1 MTTIT
6 KIDYALMAGA
16 SYVSTRPDVNK
27 FPIPDGWVS
36 TNYKNPPNGSGFEV
50 ISFVLAGTTLAT
62 SSEIVISFA
71 GTYPTDLLGDQAA
84 NAGLATGVGS
94 AQLLQAADYYLQVKA
109 VNPSAHITLTGHSL
123 GGGLAAL
130 IGVFFGETAVTFDQ
144 APFAK
149 TALFKAQSLL
159 DYLSAETT
167 GGGAPLYTLAQLSS
181 LTNFIAQQQAN
192 GGIPNSSLVTNIR
205 VDGEFVQA
213 APLSTFDT
221 IGNLPTVL
229 THGPY
234 SDPSIDMHAQSLL
247 TAFLQSDQSA
257 ASGNN
262 PQQTLSEV
270 TKKLTDLLAMIF
282 DKNLYSFDTDK
293 PDENLLERLVKH
305 EAGMGTTLPA
315 DAMVTRFTRDL
326 WKLAQ
331 PGGLTLTDQNPGN
344 PDLNEVSQALTAFAM
359 QFYYQNTPNALDAT
373 KELFSTAGLTGGIRF
388 DMADVADSLAA
399 TKGYSYFKDYLLQEN
414 LFNAA
419 ERQLI
424 PSLLP
429 ALRDWFI
436 QAGASAMIATDTQ
449 NRGDFMLGGS
459 GNDSLTGGSKTDL
472 LVGNAGADT
481 LKGGKGNDTL
491 IGGAGNDTY
500 VINPGDGYDTVL
512 DSDGSGVIKFGSTAA
527 TGSAGLTDVTKWE
540 QLGTDSWAD
549 TQNGIT
555 YTRSVV
561 NSETQL
567 LIHKGDSNVLVKGW
581 ADGNLGIALGAG
593 AAAPPPATTLTLV
606 GDHPAIDQDTG
617 TSGIQPGY
625 DAQHNLKTD
634 YGQVEAR
641 QDILYGSAGNDL
653 IQGLTGTDYLD
664 GRDGNDLLEG
674 GTGNDALMGGLG
686 DDILTGGDG
695 NDILL
700 GDHVLQAI
708 ANSYDYTKNASL
720 IANHTVTVNAAGVAE
735 HSYQISIGSQ
745 EAAGAGGNDSIE
757 GGLGDDLVFAGGG
770 DDSIDGG
777 DGADVVFGEGGQD
790 VILGQAGNDVLVG
803 DGYGAGDPYGDDYLS
818 GGDGNDWLCGT
829 GGNDYLDGGTGDD
842 ILIGDGNDTTNDGN
856 DVLLGG
862 DGNDSLY
869 GDGGDDLL
877 VGGDGA
883 DHMAGG
889 AGDDT
894 YLDVT
899 GNDAI
904 YDVDGNNTII
914 FATATGLGA
923 GGLSTSAFTAND
935 GSTGLQLNIA
945 LDNGETLKLES
956 FFGTSA
962 TLQFANGD
970 ALDLETL
977 VGENLNTSLNVGLGN
992 TGGKLYGG
1000 ASNDV
1005 LAGGAGDDTLAG
1017 HKGTDILQGGAGND
1031 VYLFATGDGGDTI
1044 TETGGSA
1051 DVLRFAA
1058 GIQPQD
1064 IKLSRVVEWFNP
1076 GSPDC
1081 LRLDLLDAS
1090 GSLTGEYVYLKSYF
1104 DSADDSSRVDRIEF
1118 SGGTVWTYADI
1129 QAQMLAPTSGDDRLD
1144 GFAGADVID
1153 GFAGNDNIAGK
1164 AGDDVL
1170 QGGAGADSL
1179 SGAIGNDTLWGGA
1192 GNDLLYGGQGN
1203 DIYQFGRGDGYDQ
1216 IFEVPNSSGASLD
1229 VLRLGSGVQPGD
1241 VTIYRKAY
1249 FDSGSLVVVID
1260 GSDTQIEVVDYFA
1273 SVDDQIERIEFD
1285 NGNGP
1290 AWTVAD
1296 INAHLDVGIQ
1306 NSMVGTASN
1315 DIFVVDHERDVITE
1329 AANSGTDTVL
1339 ASRSYVLPANIENL
1353 TLTGPLN
1360 IQATGNALDNTLIG
1374 NPGDNLLDGKDG
1386 IDIAYGGKGD
1396 DWYLNVEQ
1404 IVENAGE
1411 GNDTWYNPGGGTL
1424 PDNVENL
1431 YLSVPALQ
1439 WQVPG
1444 YSSLSFPDIN
1454 YGYSVSAIG
1463 NDLDNI
1469 LVGRTYGIYGQDIL
1483 DGRAGADTMVALNPA
1498 VTIYVDNPGDVVIG
1512 QGYEI
1517 RSTVDYGLLLGR
1529 PLPSPFFSA
1538 QILYGF
1544 TNRLN
1549 LIGSNAI
1556 NGSGNGN
1563 DNVVISYLNQAAN
1576 TLSGGAGGDTYV
1588 IGLNDHVIEAAN
1600 EGNDRVYLW
1609 LDTPDSGQ
1617 DIHIADLGILNIE
1630 SYGLAGHATGV
1641 SLHGDAADNVLRV
1654 ELSASY
1660 SDSVNLYGEGGNDQ
1674 LLGGKGNDLL
1684 DGGTGVDTMMG
1695 GAGNDVY
1702 IVDNTDDQV
1711 IEYQTVTYS
1720 YANSWDYKPPN
1731 NTFTTSGGWD
1741 TVQSSVTYTLGA
1753 NFENLTLTGTA
1764 AINGTG
1770 NELNNVLVGN
1780 SAANILTGGAGNDFY
1795 VFGKGAGQDTVNS
1808 YDVTVGKVDI
1818 VEFDAT
1824 VAASEIQVS
1833 RLGNDLVLSISNTAD
1848 TLTIQNYMDN
1858 DGASAYTVEQIRFQD
1873 GTIWD
1878 VATVKAILNNHAPVL
1893 TAAIPDQA
1901 AAQGGDFSYT
1911 VPANT
1916 FTDPDVGYALMYSA
1930 TLSDGS
1936 ALPSWLS
1943 FDALTQ
1949 TFSGTPD
1956 VLGTLN
1962 VRVTARDIGNLT
1974 ASDIFDITVS
1984 VQNLT
1989 LTGTSGVDILNGGY
2003 GNDTLSGL
2011 GGNDKLY
2018 GYAGNDTLNGG
2029 TGNDT
2034 LMGGTGDDTYIVDSA
2049 TDVITENLNEG
2060 VDSVQSSVTYTL
2072 AANVES
2078 LILTG
2083 TTAINGTG
2091 NTLDNLLSGNSA
2103 NNTLTGGA
2111 GNDRL
2116 DGGTGNDT
2124 MVGGTGNDTY
2134 VVNVS
2139 TDIVTENANEG
2150 TDTVE
2155 SSVTLTLATN
2165 VENLILTGTAAI
2177 NGTGNTLNNVLT
2189 GNDAANT
2196 LSGGT
2201 GADTMFGGAGN
2212 DIYVVDNALDVV
2224 AENLNDGTDLVQSS
2238 VTYTLANNVENLT
2251 LTGTTAINA
2260 TGNALD
2266 NVLTG
2271 NSANNTL
2278 TGGAGSDR
2286 LDGGTGNDTMLGGTG
2301 NDTYV
2306 VNVSTD
2312 IVTEN
2317 ANEGTDTIESSAT
2330 LTLAANV
2337 ENLLLTGTTAINGTG
2352 NTLDN
2357 VLTGNSAVNTLTGGA
2372 GNDRLDGKAG
2382 ADKMLGG
2389 LGDDTY
2395 VVDVSTD
2402 VITENLNEGT
2412 DTVEAGL
2419 TYTLGANVEN
2429 LTLTGTAIN
2438 GTGNTLNNVLKGN
2451 SAVNILT
2458 GAAGNDTLDGGAG
2471 ADTLTGGTGN
2481 DTYVLGRGYAADT
2494 VVENDATAGNTDI
2507 AQFLTGVA
2515 ADQIWFQHVGNNL
2528 EASIIG
2534 TADKLVVKDWYLASA
2549 NHVEQFKT
2557 TDGAKTLIDS
2567 NVQNLVNA
2575 MASFAPPAA
2584 GQTTLP
2590 TTYQTSLTPVIAVN
2604 WQ

>member
-1 MTTIT
+1 MTTQFE
-6 KIDYALMAGA
+6 IDCALMAGRA
-16 SYVSTRPDVNK
+16 YQSNRDPLNQ
-27 FPIPDGWVS
+27 FPIPQGWSEFFHVPDPLNPAFPTTGGFEAVAFKNKANPNQIVIS
-36 TNYKNPPNGSGFEV
+36 YTGTDQLTDWTSANMPLAFGLPSDQLYQAAQYYLEVKAANPPGTV
-50 ISFVLAGTTLAT
+50 ISF
-62 SSEIVISFA
+62 
-71 GTYPTDLLGDQAA
+71 
-84 NAGLATGVGS
+84 
-94 AQLLQAADYYLQVKA
+94 
-109 VNPSAHITLTGHSL
+109 TGHSL

-130 IGVFFGETAVTFDQ
+130 MGILFDEKAVTFDQ
-144 APFAK
+144 APFASAAK
-149 TALFKAQSLL
+149 TAIRDDLISYLTGHGYTAAT
-159 DYLSAETT
+159 LSALAPELFSYDGSGARSANVSGYYVQGEAMQLLPFSVLGSQTMLEQTST
-167 GGGAPLYTLAQLSS
+167 GLGALGFVS
-181 LTNFIAQQQAN
+181 LHSIA
-192 GGIPNSSLVTNIR
+192 
-205 VDGEFVQA
+205 
-213 APLSTFDT
+213 
-221 IGNLPTVL
+221 
-229 THGPY
+229 
-234 SDPSIDMHAQSLL
+234 LL
-247 TAFLQSDQSA
+247 NAFLENKSFED
-257 ASGNN
+257 
-262 PQQTLSEV
+262 V
-270 TKKLTDLLAMIF
+270 TAKLPDLLAMVF
-282 DKNLYSFDTDK
+282 DKNLFANDTDPNTNK
-293 PDENLLERLVKH
+293 ENLLDRLIRHQTGNAPGV
-305 EAGMGTTLPA
+305 AAA
-315 DAMVTRFTRDL
+315 DAMLARFTSDL

-331 PGGLTLTDQNPGN
+331 PGGLTLTDQNPSN
-344 PDLNEVSQALTAFAM
+344 PDVHDLSNALITFAM
-359 QFYYQNTPNALDAT
+359 QFYYANTPNAVNAA
-373 KELFSTAGLTGGIRF
+373 KELFSTNGLTGGIQF
-388 DMADVADSLAA
+388 DRNDVAETLAA
-399 TKGYSYFKDYLLQEN
+399 AKGFDLYFKHYLDSTNNFSTEEQT
-414 LFNAA
+414 
-419 ERQLI
+419 LI
-424 PSLLP
+424 QTLLP
-429 ALRDWFI
+429 QLRDWFV
-436 QAGASAMIATDTQ
+436 QAGASGMTAADTQ

-459 GNDSLTGGSKTDL
+459 GSDSLTGGDKTDL

-491 IGGAGNDTY
+491 IGGKDYDTY
-500 VINPGDGYDTVL
+500 ILNAGDGFDTVL

-527 TGSAGLTDVTKWE
+527 TGSAGLTDPTKWK
-540 QLGTDSWAD
+540 QLGTDTWAD
-549 TQNGIT
+549 IQNGIT
-555 YTRSVV
+555 YTRVTV
-561 NSETQL
+561 AGDTQL
-567 LIHKGDSNVLVKGW
+567 FIRKSDSNVLVKGW
-581 ADGNLGIALGAG
+581 SAGELGIALGAG
-593 AAAPPPATTLTLV
+593 AAATPPVTNLTLV
-606 GDHPAIDQDTG
+606 GDHPAIDQDSG
-617 TSGIQPGY
+617 QGGIQPGY

-770 DDSIDGG
+770 DDTVDGG

-842 ILIGDGNDTTNDGN
+842 ILIGDGNDSTNDGN

-869 GDGGDDLL
+869 GGGGDDLL

-899 GNDAI
+899 GNDTI

-1290 AWTVAD
+1290 VWTAAD
-1296 INAHLDVGIQ
+1296 INAHVDVGIQ

-1563 DNVVISYLNQAAN
+1563 DNVLISYLNQAAN

-2372 GNDRLDGKAG
+2372 GNDRLDGKPG